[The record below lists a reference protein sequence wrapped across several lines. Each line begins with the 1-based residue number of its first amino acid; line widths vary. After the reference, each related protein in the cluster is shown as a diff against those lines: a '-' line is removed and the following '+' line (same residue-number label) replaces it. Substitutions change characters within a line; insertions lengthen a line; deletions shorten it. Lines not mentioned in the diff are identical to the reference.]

1 MTTWTTFETIDETPR
16 FTEVFI
22 DRVGMYSSIKDERT
36 RFHLVRGT
44 QPGNLRTDWVV
55 WDLKGEDHQEDYH
68 SGTMRDVIQWVAGR
82 VLYGA

>member
-16 FTEVFI
+16 FTEFFI
-22 DRVGMYSSIKDERT
+22 DRLGCHSYIKDDRT

-44 QPGNLRTDWVV
+44 QPEEHRTDWVV
-55 WDLKGEDHQEDYH
+55 WDLECEDDQKENHAG
-68 SGTMRDVIQWVAGR
+68 SMRDCIQWVSGR